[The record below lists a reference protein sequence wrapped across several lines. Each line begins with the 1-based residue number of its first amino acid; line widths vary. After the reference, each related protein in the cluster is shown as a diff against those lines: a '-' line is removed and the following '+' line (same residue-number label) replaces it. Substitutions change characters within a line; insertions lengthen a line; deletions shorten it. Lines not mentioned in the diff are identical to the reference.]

1 LHEQYD
7 KSNTVRGGINM
18 IGAIGVI
25 ILLIIGFGYSQMRK
39 TQHDRNLRQKAH
51 ELEENL
57 KHKS

>member
-1 LHEQYD
+1 
-7 KSNTVRGGINM
+7 M